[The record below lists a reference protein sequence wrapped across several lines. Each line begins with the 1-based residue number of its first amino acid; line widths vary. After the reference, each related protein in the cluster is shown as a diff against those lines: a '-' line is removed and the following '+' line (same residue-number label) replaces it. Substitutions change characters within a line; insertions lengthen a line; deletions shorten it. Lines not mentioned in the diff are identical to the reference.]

1 MTALVT
7 AILDSFVDLP
17 DDMKAEG
24 KDMLLGLLGGIEDDK
39 LQSDINSAAKGSAD
53 DVVSTIKNAWDIN
66 SPSLKA
72 KGISQNF
79 MSGLENGF
87 TSKKP
92 SLLSTVGSI
101 ANDLLSSFLNLFG
114 ISWGQYSS
122 GTSKTKY
129 PSHATGLDYVP
140 YDGYIAELHRGESVD
155 TEAETLAKNRGNDMR
170 GIDTAS
176 IASAVAS
183 AVVAGL
189 DGVGVYIDGK
199 KAGKLV
205 AAGVS
210 DALGAI
216 ATTRQRR
223 G

>member
-1 MTALVT
+1 M
-7 AILDSFVDLP
+7 P
-17 DDMKAEG
+17 EDMQDEG
-24 KDMLLGLLGGIEDDK
+24 KAMLDGLLSGVENPSLRKSLENEATDT
-39 LQSDINSAAKGSAD
+39 AD
-53 DVVSTIKNAWDIN
+53 DVVDAIKDAWDIN
-66 SPSLKA
+66 SPSRVG
-72 KGISQNF
+72 KGLSQNF

-129 PSHATGLDYVP
+129 PSHATGLERVP
-140 YDGYIAELHRGESVD
+140 YDGYIAELHQDEGVL
-155 TEAETLAKNRGNDMR
+155 TKAENRERLSGQNNMR

-176 IASAVAS
+176 IASAVTS
-183 AVVAGL
+183 AVIAGL
-189 DGVGVYIDGK
+189 EGVGVYIDGK